1 VDARVVDRRELA
13 EIAPHWNVDDVPKAA
28 WEPGSGH
35 GDGAGVATDFLERAR
50 EMGVDYF
57 SGTRVTA
64 FRVAAGRVTG
74 VETDRGAVAAPVVVA
89 ATGPWSR
96 PLFEAVGFDLPV
108 EGEYHEVAILR
119 NPAALPRV
127 GPACIDGI
135 TTTYF
140 RPEVGG
146 LTLVGDFWGK
156 RGADPD
162 AFAQSATS
170 ESLAGL
176 VERAVGRVPA
186 LADAA
191 IWRGVTGVYDVSP
204 DFRPLIGP
212 TPGVAGLYVVCGFS
226 GMGFKISPAVGLVVT
241 ELLLDGRGTTVD
253 ISSFDPARFAPGG
266 SGLIKAQWEY
276 GDEEPAAY
284 T

>member
-1 VDARVVDRRELA
+1 MRV
-13 EIAPHWNVDDVPKAA
+13 
-28 WEPGSGH
+28 S
-35 GDGAGVATDFLERAR
+35 
-50 EMGVDYF
+50 
-57 SGTRVTA
+57 A
-64 FRVAAGRVTG
+64 FRVEAGRVTG
-74 VETDRGAVAAPVVVA
+74 VRTDRGDVAAARVVA

-96 PLFEAVGFDLPV
+96 PLFAAVGFDLPV
-108 EGEYHEVAILR
+108 EGEYHEVAILKD
-119 NPAALPRV
+119 PPGLCRV

-162 AFAQSATS
+162 AFAASPS
-170 ESLAGL
+170 PDSLAGL
-176 VERAVGRVPA
+176 VARAAGRVPA
-186 LADAA
+186 LEDAA

-212 TPGVAGLYVVCGFS
+212 VPGVEGLFTVCGFS
-226 GMGFKISPAVGLVVT
+226 GMGFKISPAVGLCVA
-241 ELLLDGRGTTVD
+241 EWLLDGRASSVD
-253 ISSFDPARFAPGG
+253 ISAFDPERFARGAP
-266 SGLIKAQWEY
+266 IHAEWEY